1 MRNIEGY
8 AVRPPYCFSALT
20 LFCAEANTAGVLQAL
35 HSPPVGRK
43 TNSHLLAW
51 ARESSTDLQKWEMIF
66 NFFQVWTKS
75 FIQTLVTQ
83 KQTLFSSSFF
93 PQLLMIC
100 MVYLSLQNEIFG
112 KFQLSLIRS
121 ARTKICFCL
130 ISVQSESRKEIK
142 ESSEM
147 TKPDITIID

>member
-1 MRNIEGY
+1 MDKIFYSNVSY
-8 AVRPPYCFSALT
+8 T
-20 LFCAEANTAGVLQAL
+20 
-35 HSPPVGRK
+35 K
-43 TNSHLLAW
+43 TNA
-51 ARESSTDLQKWEMIF
+51 
-66 NFFQVWTKS
+66 FF
-75 FIQTLVTQ
+75 LP
-83 KQTLFSSSFF
+83 FF

-100 MVYLSLQNEIFG
+100 MVYLSLQNENFG
-112 KFQLSLIRS
+112 EFQLSLIRS